1 MRGHNYQHADD
12 SGRPCHARDTARM
25 TTGPVGGQRPTSP
38 DPGRAHGRRDTVPAN
53 AGRSTEPHTTRAAM
67 IWTAVVAALIVF
79 ILLIVFFIQNQDT
92 VEVHFLGLTGPVP
105 LGVALFIAAVA
116 GGVLVAVAGAVRI
129 IQLRAMAR
137 RATRPSPSEPPPR
150 PGSTP
155 PQDR

>member
-1 MRGHNYQHADD
+1 
-12 SGRPCHARDTARM
+12 M
-25 TTGPVGGQRPTSP
+25 T
-38 DPGRAHGRRDTVPAN
+38 
-53 AGRSTEPHTTRAAM
+53 
-67 IWTAVVAALIVF
+67 WTAVVAALVVF

-129 IQLRAMAR
+129 IQLRAVAR
-137 RATRPSPSEPPPR
+137 RATRVSPSVPAPRSGPASPSEPTSPSGPAGPSGPASPAGR
-150 PGSTP
+150 TP

>member
-1 MRGHNYQHADD
+1 MVSSENG
-12 SGRPCHARDTARM
+12 
-25 TTGPVGGQRPTSP
+25 
-38 DPGRAHGRRDTVPAN
+38 
-53 AGRSTEPHTTRAAM
+53 GRSREPRTTRAAM
-67 IWTAVVAALIVF
+67 TWTAVVAALVVF

-129 IQLRAMAR
+129 IQLRAVAR
-137 RATRPSPSEPPPR
+137 RATRTPPSGRAPRSGPASSSGPTPSGPASPSGPAGPSGPASPAGR
-150 PGSTP
+150 TP

>member
-1 MRGHNYQHADD
+1 
-12 SGRPCHARDTARM
+12 M
-25 TTGPVGGQRPTSP
+25 TTNETPRASNMGRGGKPES
-38 DPGRAHGRRDTVPAN
+38 
-53 AGRSTEPHTTRAAM
+53 HTTRAAM
-67 IWTAVVAALIVF
+67 TWTAVVAALVVF

-129 IQLRAMAR
+129 IQLRAIAR
-137 RATRPSPSEPPPR
+137 RAARPSPSEPAPP